1 MHFFNDE
8 TAKEL
13 KMESFRTKS
22 RFATLC
28 ALVRASVSLHLHL
41 RTSRILAERFHLRT
55 SRILA
60 ERFYVI
66 GNEVSYDI
74 KNSTSSGHELVEKV
88 FKIFKWVFLL
98 ILSIRIRGKYIVIKI
113 IRIINIKLSKRN
125 QNEYDRQDRQDASDD

>member
-28 ALVRASVSLHLHL
+28 ALVRASVSLHL
-41 RTSRILAERFHLRT
+41 HLRT

>member
-28 ALVRASVSLHLHL
+28 ALVRASVSLHL
-41 RTSRILAERFHLRT
+41 HLRT

-113 IRIINIKLSKRN
+113 IRIINIKFSKRN

>member
-41 RTSRILAERFHLRT
+41 RTSRILAERF
-55 SRILA
+55 
-60 ERFYVI
+60 YVI
-66 GNEVSYDI
+66 GNAVSYDI
-74 KNSTSSGHELVEKV
+74 KKPAD
-88 FKIFKWVFLL
+88 
-98 ILSIRIRGKYIVIKI
+98 YI
-113 IRIINIKLSKRN
+113 
-125 QNEYDRQDRQDASDD
+125 